1 MRYYAALDYLSNRSS
16 ALKFIDPTTVT
27 DLLLTSSSWLWANK
41 FAVGGWI
48 IAIVA
53 FVAVPF
59 RRAPAEA
66 RSWLLVFFALP
77 WLAVVGYGLIGRP
90 YFSAKR
96 KKHLEALPSLNDRIL
111 PLVNGSCKPPE
122 LSSDNR
128 SVERMA
134 HGIGGFAATKGN
146 RIEMIGDY
154 DAAYHAI
161 VKDIDAAKVHVHLEF
176 YIFRDD
182 RMGQMIIA
190 ALERAVLRGVQC
202 RVLVDALGSYWSL
215 VRLKRR
221 LRHVGVVVHDILPL
235 RRRLR
240 SSRVDLR
247 NHRKIVVV
255 DGMIGYTGSQNVW
268 DVLEQSGRANKDLL
282 LRVEGPVVAQLQAV
296 FAADWYLETLEELS
310 HEQFYPSPATSGD
323 CTAQIVPTGPENP
336 DVGVDLIFAR
346 AMHNAEA
353 EVVITTPYFIP
364 NDAVISAIKAAVIG
378 GVRVKLITPR
388 KSDHR
393 LVGLA
398 QRSYYSQLLS
408 LGAEI
413 HLHGP
418 DFLHAKHFRVDN
430 EVSIVGTSNM
440 DVRSFEL
447 NAEIDLVTYDA
458 EFAERLQ
465 QLETALLGECER
477 LSLDEWSQRP
487 LHLKILENTARLMAD
502 LI

>member
-1 MRYYAALDYLSNRSS
+1 M
-16 ALKFIDPTTVT
+16 DPTTVT

-59 RRAPAEA
+59 RRAPSEA

-134 HGIGGFAATKGN
+134 YGIGGFAATKGN

-465 QLETALLGECER
+465 QFETALLGECER